1 MQDFLF
7 IKHCGEYLKL
17 PFSEII
23 YVEAVNKYVK
33 VITKKGSYLI
43 SATMC
48 NLEKM
53 LPEKTFR
60 RIHRSYIV
68 SLQHAI
74 KFDNNVVYVE
84 KKKLPLGR
92 HYKET
97 LLTDIIVLCSD
108 LKLTHSGHPEVP
120 IVNNSE

>member
-17 PFSEII
+17 PFSEILYI
-23 YVEAVNKYVK
+23 EAVNKYVK
-33 VITKKGSYLI
+33 VITKKSSYLI
-43 SATMC
+43 STTMC
-48 NLEKM
+48 NMEKM

-60 RIHRSYIV
+60 RIHRSFIV

-74 KFDNNVVYVE
+74 KFDNNVVYIE

-92 HYKET
+92 HYKQT
-97 LLTDIIVLCSD
+97 LLSDIIVLCSD
-108 LKLTHSGHPEVP
+108 LKLTSNGDSEVP
-120 IVNNSE
+120 IVQNSQ